1 MSTNVDL
8 ALVKGARD
16 AAPKFTDIGGAVGK
30 AVATGEAA
38 FSAIRQEQ
46 RLQRFEQEREAAIA
60 RNADKLIG
68 EIEVGGLPEE
78 YASWGEEQ
86 AEWFANQKAWLVQN
100 RKRLD
105 PSEYLKKERA
115 LQKQLG
121 TLQKGI
127 NNLSEYKANWLD
139 IQNNEKLSAA
149 LTGEQR
155 KLINDIV
162 TNEMG
167 TPVFEDGQMFLTTKS
182 GEKINVNELP
192 EIRSKAAVE
201 HNEMEKDIG
210 GLLTNYS
217 KINPAA
223 IKASPTMTD
232 DFRQNLVAS
241 LLGKDIG
248 IKELESM
255 MIDFIGLGG
264 KYGEVTAIYNNLK
277 QGVKGALDVETFD
290 KDGEEG
296 LSDREY
302 TAAMKDLFSKIS
314 DDGDGFS
321 KDEFIKQA
329 KMQYVGVAEK
339 AWEIMHN
346 NAKMAEENAAKAA
359 RSGKIDPNFTKY
371 QDWQANIQT
380 ANNVANELGTVLGR
394 LGKLQAT
401 ETGLT
406 WDNILEGGGNKDKLR
421 FNNADLGTI
430 KAIIESMS
438 DVQEVY
444 TDLGDENK
452 SPGIR
457 VDGTNK
463 GVIKWEPKDGLPAL
477 VDQLQGF
484 LIDEGVFKTG
494 KARQVFETTIGK
506 IRPLWMNEINKWRAG
521 EGEST
526 SLSIDQSPEDFILDN
541 LINNN

>member
-16 AAPKFTDIGGAVGK
+16 AAPKFADIGGAVGK

-78 YASWGEEQ
+78 YAPWGEEQ
-86 AEWFANQKAWLVQN
+86 AEWFANEKAWLVQN

-167 TPVFEDGQMFLTTKS
+167 TPTFEDGQMFLTTKS

-201 HNEMEKDIG
+201 HNDTEKMMG
-210 GLLTNYS
+210 TMLNNYA
-217 KINPAA
+217 KTNPAA
-223 IKASPTMTD
+223 IKDSPTMTD
-232 DFRQNLVAS
+232 DFRQNIVAS

-264 KYGEVTAIYNNLK
+264 KYGEVTSIYNDLK

-296 LSDREY
+296 LSEHEY

-314 DDGDGFS
+314 DDEDGFS
-321 KDEFIKQA
+321 KDEFIKHA

-346 NAKMAEENAAKAA
+346 NAKMAEEQAAKAA
-359 RSGKIDPNFTKY
+359 RGKNIDPNYMKY
-371 QDWQANIQT
+371 QDWQADIQT
-380 ANNVANELGTVLGR
+380 AGTVANELGGVMGR
-394 LGKLQAT
+394 LGKLMVT
-401 ETGLT
+401 DSGLT
-406 WDNILEGGGNKDKLR
+406 WDNIMQGGGSGDKLR
-421 FNNADLGTI
+421 FNNADLESVKTI
-430 KAIIESMS
+430 LESLS
-438 DVQEVY
+438 DVQNVY

-452 SPGIR
+452 TRGIR
-457 VDGTNK
+457 VDGKNK
-463 GVIKWEPKDGLPAL
+463 AVIQWQPNEGLPAL
-477 VDQLQGF
+477 IDKVKGF
-484 LIDEGVFKTG
+484 LVDESVFADG
-494 KARQVFETTIGK
+494 QARRVFETTLGQ
-506 IRPLWMNEINKWRAG
+506 IRPLWTEQINKWRAG
-521 EGEST
+521 TGENT
-526 SLSIDQSPEDFILDN
+526 KLSIDQSPEDFINEN

>member
-16 AAPKFTDIGGAVGK
+16 AAPKFADIGGAVGK

-68 EIEVGGLPEE
+68 EIETKNLPET
-78 YASWGEEQ
+78 YAKWGEEQ
-86 AEWFANQKAWLVQN
+86 AEWFANEKAWLVQN

-127 NNLSEYKANWLD
+127 NNLAEYKANWLD
-139 IQNNEKLSAA
+139 VQNNEKLSAA

-182 GEKINVNELP
+182 GEKININELP
-192 EIRSKAAVE
+192 EIRSQAVAE
-201 HNEMEKDIG
+201 HNDMELTAG
-210 GLLTNYS
+210 TQLTNYA
-217 KINPAA
+217 KMNPAA
-223 IKASPTMTD
+223 IKDSPTMTD
-232 DFRQNLVAS
+232 DFRKSLTAS
-241 LLGKDIG
+241 LLGKEIG

-264 KYGEVTAIYNNLK
+264 KYGEVTSIYNDLK
-277 QGVKGALDVETFD
+277 QGVEGALDVETFD

-296 LSDREY
+296 LSDHEY

-314 DDGDGFS
+314 DDEDGFS

-346 NAKMAEENAAKAA
+346 NAKRQEEAALAAERAKARGNA
-359 RSGKIDPNFTKY
+359 NASV
-371 QDWQANIQT
+371 QANRNAFALGGDMADSI
-380 ANNVANELGTVLGR
+380 NESLSS
-394 LGKLQAT
+394 
-401 ETGLT
+401 
-406 WDNILEGGGNKDKLR
+406 
-421 FNNADLGTI
+421 
-430 KAIIESMS
+430 IIEF
-438 DVQEVY
+438 VQKRIP
-444 TDLGDENK
+444 TDQTIEN
-452 SPGIR
+452 S
-457 VDGTNK
+457 
-463 GVIKWEPKDGLPAL
+463 
-477 VDQLQGF
+477 
-484 LIDEGVFKTG
+484 
-494 KARQVFETTIGK
+494 
-506 IRPLWMNEINKWRAG
+506 NEINANMDEVKNMLSRIKGMPGGMIEIEKVYDDGTKELPGIYIRDIDKDDYTVEWNPRMGMESLVNQIQNYMVRHHEGDRENFVLKGMYDRLQQWEDLKKSLANKSNISPVGQQFLNKIKG
-521 EGEST
+521 E
-526 SLSIDQSPEDFILDN
+526 
-541 LINNN
+541 

>member
-16 AAPKFTDIGGAVGK
+16 AAPKFADIGGAVGK

-78 YASWGEEQ
+78 YAPWGEEQ
-86 AEWFANQKAWLVQN
+86 AEWFANEKAWLVQN

-167 TPVFEDGQMFLTTKS
+167 TPTFEDGQMFLTTKS

-201 HNEMEKDIG
+201 HNDTEKMMG
-210 GLLTNYS
+210 TMLNNYA
-217 KINPAA
+217 KTNPAA
-223 IKASPTMTD
+223 IKDSPTMTD
-232 DFRQNLVAS
+232 DFRQNIVAS

-264 KYGEVTAIYNNLK
+264 KYGEVTSIYNDLK

-296 LSDREY
+296 LSEHEY

-314 DDGDGFS
+314 DDEDGFS

-346 NAKMAEENAAKAA
+346 NAKRQEEAAAKAA
-359 RSGKIDPNFTKY
+359 RA
-371 QDWQANIQT
+371 Q
-380 ANNVANELGTVLGR
+380 
-394 LGKLQAT
+394 
-401 ETGLT
+401 
-406 WDNILEGGGNKDKLR
+406 GGGNAALMKLQQA
-421 FNNADLGTI
+421 NQQGINIADSINENLSS
-430 KAIIESMS
+430 IIEFERANPFSPSMPEI
-438 DVQEVY
+438 DKTMWEVKKMLQGIRGIPGGMIETEKVYEDGTKENPGIYIRDIDKDVY
-444 TDLGDENK
+444 TVEWTPEMGMK
-452 SPGIR
+452 S
-457 VDGTNK
+457 
-463 GVIKWEPKDGLPAL
+463 
-477 VDQLQGF
+477 
-484 LIDEGVFKTG
+484 
-494 KARQVFETTIGK
+494 
-506 IRPLWMNEINKWRAG
+506 
-521 EGEST
+521 
-526 SLSIDQSPEDFILDN
+526 
-541 LINNN
+541 LINQIQNYIIRHHEGNEENTVLNAMYGRLDKYEDLKKSLIKRTSGKSNLAQKTIAAITGE